1 MGDHG
6 GEDVAIYANGP
17 MSFLFTKTVE
27 QNFIPHAMA
36 YAACNNF
43 KVCGLFK
50 NSKIFTI
57 LKHKKGI
64 GPYHNDE
71 CRKNRGFLFSKN
83 SSPHLN
89 FKNSHLFAF
98 FMIVINLI

>member
-36 YAACNNF
+36 YAACKKF
-43 KVCGLFK
+43 KKYVVY
-50 NSKIFTI
+50 
-57 LKHKKGI
+57 LK
-64 GPYHNDE
+64 
-71 CRKNRGFLFSKN
+71 
-83 SSPHLN
+83 
-89 FKNSHLFAF
+89 A
-98 FMIVINLI
+98 